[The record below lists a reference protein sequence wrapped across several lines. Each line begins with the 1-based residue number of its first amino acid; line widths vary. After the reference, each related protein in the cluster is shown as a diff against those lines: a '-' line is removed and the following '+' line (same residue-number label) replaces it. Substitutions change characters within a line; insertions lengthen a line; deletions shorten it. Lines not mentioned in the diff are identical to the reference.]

1 MVGIAPSYGDLGRI
15 PAVAPA
21 SYEATMAP
29 FMPAA

>member
-1 MVGIAPSYGDLGRI
+1 MVGMAPSYGGRDRI

-21 SYEATMAP
+21 SYEATTVP